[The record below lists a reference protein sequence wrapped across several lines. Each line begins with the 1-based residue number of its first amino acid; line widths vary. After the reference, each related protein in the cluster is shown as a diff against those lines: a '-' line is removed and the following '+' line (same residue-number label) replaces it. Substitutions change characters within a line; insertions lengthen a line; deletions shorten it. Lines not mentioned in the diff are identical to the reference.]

1 MYFGLTLFEIMWQV
15 RTVVDL
21 WDFDETIFTL
31 LTLLMSH
38 ETQLDSALEVF
49 SKGLFA
55 WLDLLVDL
63 MVDQN

>member
-1 MYFGLTLFEIMWQV
+1 MYFGLTLCEIMWQA

-31 LTLLMSH
+31 LAFLMPH
-38 ETQLDSALEVF
+38 EAQLDSALEVF

-55 WLDLLVDL
+55 WLDLNVDL
-63 MVDQN
+63 MVGQS